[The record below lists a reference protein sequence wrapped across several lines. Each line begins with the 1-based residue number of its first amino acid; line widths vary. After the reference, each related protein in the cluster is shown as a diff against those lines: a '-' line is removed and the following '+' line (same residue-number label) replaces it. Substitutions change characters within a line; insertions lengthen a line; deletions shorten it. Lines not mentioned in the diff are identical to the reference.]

1 MNDPASPDANTKSE
15 VASGPSPRAFCHAT
29 GFIYQGV
36 GMVLALGACCW
47 WSFAG
52 RIQDEVR
59 PIDEERQV
67 VELRTDA
74 APHQHWAM
82 AGVVLSFVGGL
93 GLAVLGLG
101 LQHDRPASAPCAK
114 WMTLIVA
121 VFYWAYLLSAIFL
134 LPGAVTRVA
143 LPGIMAV
150 VWTVLFLLAG
160 VSHQQ
165 MRAHPPD
172 PRSFPTAWTPRDED
186 DLRKALSPRSRDKTN
201 P

>member
-1 MNDPASPDANTKSE
+1 MTEPSIPEPNDA
-15 VASGPSPRAFCHAT
+15 GPSPRAFCHAT
-29 GFIYQGV
+29 GFVYQGV

-59 PIDEERQV
+59 PVDEDRQV
-67 VELRTDA
+67 VQISKDA
-74 APHQHWAM
+74 APHQYWAM
-82 AGVVLSFVGGL
+82 AGVVLNFVGGL

-101 LQHDRPASAPCAK
+101 MQHDRPASVRCAK
-114 WMTLIVA
+114 WATLTMMA
-121 VFYWAYLLSAIFL
+121 FFWAYLAMAIFF
-134 LPGAVTRVA
+134 LPGAVTRIL

-150 VWTVLFLLAG
+150 VWTILFLLAG

-165 MRAHPPD
+165 MQQHPPD
-172 PRSFPTAWTPRDED
+172 PKSSPSAWTPRDED
-186 DLRKALSPRSRDKTN
+186 DLRKGLSPRSRDKTS